1 MIRVAIIGVGNC
13 ASSLIQGK
21 FYYQSHKDMLGIKSP
36 KIGIYSIDDIEFVC
50 AFDID
55 KRKVGKDLS
64 EAIFQSPNNST
75 VFCQVPFL
83 NIPVLRGKVLDGVA
97 PHMADV
103 FKVDEEQVSV
113 DVAQA
118 LQKANVDVL
127 INYLPVGSKVAT
139 EYYASECIKAK
150 VAFINAIP
158 EFICSCGRWEKK
170 FIDAGVPCAGDDI
183 KSQVGA
189 TIINRVLTEL
199 IYARGCMVENMYQL
213 NIGGN
218 TDFMNMTEESRLTSK
233 RISKTQSVLSVVKSG
248 EKTPDVKIGP
258 SEHVPHLCDN
268 KICYLNIKGR
278 QFAGLPFEI
287 ELKLRVEDSPNSA
300 GVMFDVI
307 RLIKIAIDNKL
318 SGNIHAINA
327 FAFKSPSVQFSDT
340 QTNKMVNDFLNKY
353 ALS

>member
-1 MIRVAIIGVGNC
+1 MIKVAIVGVGNC

-21 FYYQSHKDMLGIKSP
+21 YFYQLHKDMLGVKNP
-36 KIGIYSIDDIEFVC
+36 LLGNYSIDDIEFVC
-50 AFDID
+50 AFDVD
-55 KRKVGKDLS
+55 KRKVGRDLS

-75 VFCQVPFL
+75 IFCQVPFL
-83 NIPVLRGKVLDGVA
+83 NVPVLRGDVLDGVA
-97 PHMADV
+97 PHMANA
-103 FKVDEEQVSV
+103 FMVDEEQVSV
-113 DVAQA
+113 DVAKE
-118 LQKANVDVL
+118 LQRASVDVL
-127 INYLPVGSKVAT
+127 INYLPVGSKLAT

-158 EFICSCGRWEKK
+158 EFICSRDRWEKK
-170 FIDAGVPCAGDDI
+170 FIEAGVPCAGDDI

-199 IYARGCMVENMYQL
+199 IYARGCMIENMYQL

-218 TDFMNMTEESRLTSK
+218 TDFMNMTEESRLKSK
-233 RISKTQSVLSVVKSG
+233 RISKTQSVLSVVKDR

-258 SEHVPHLCDN
+258 SEHVPHLYDN

-318 SGNIHAINA
+318 SGNILAINA

-340 QTNKMVNDFLNKY
+340 QTNNMVLDFINKY
-353 ALS
+353 AIS